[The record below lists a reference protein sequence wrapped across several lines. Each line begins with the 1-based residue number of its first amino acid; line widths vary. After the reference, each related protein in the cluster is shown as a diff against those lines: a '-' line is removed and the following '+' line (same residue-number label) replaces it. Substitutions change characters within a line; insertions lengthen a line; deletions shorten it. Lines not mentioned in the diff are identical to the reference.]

1 LWQAIELMS
10 GAHQRCHIPQVPNNI
25 FFEFSHEHVM
35 FVWPF
40 LIMLLSQPVEEPTW
54 SIDKFTN
61 LMQKQLLVQNQ
72 AGTGTVFE
80 IQS

>member
-1 LWQAIELMS
+1 
-10 GAHQRCHIPQVPNNI
+10 
-25 FFEFSHEHVM
+25 M

-40 LIMLLSQPVEEPTW
+40 LIMLSPQPVEEPTW

>member
-1 LWQAIELMS
+1 
-10 GAHQRCHIPQVPNNI
+10 
-25 FFEFSHEHVM
+25 M